1 MKEYRYITTLLFL
14 CTIGTSQTIKD
25 TIDYSTISYDRKIR
39 PYYVINKVTSGP
51 KSEILKADYGG
62 GMGGLEIRLFSDH
75 KESYKEMFSCF
86 NNNANYKTS
95 DTIIYLEFDMEKY
108 DKPFNIH
115 QWGIIHFHKNNI
127 ITIAKNRAGL
137 CTKREFK
144 VLKWTQTEIILKDI
158 SLKHL
163 NRTYYLK
170 KFYK

>member
-1 MKEYRYITTLLFL
+1 MKEFIYLTTLIFFF
-14 CTIGTSQTIKD
+14 IKVFSQTTKD
-25 TIDYSTISYDRKIR
+25 TIDYSTITYDNKKR
-39 PYYVINKVTSGP
+39 PIYFINKVTSGP
-51 KSEILKADYGG
+51 KSEILNVSYD
-62 GMGGLEIRLFSDH
+62 GMGGLAIKLYSDNN
-75 KESYKEMFSCF
+75 ESFKEMFYCF
-86 NNNANYKTS
+86 NNYANYKTS

-108 DKPFNIH
+108 DKPFNTH

-127 ITIAKNRAGL
+127 ITINKNRAGL

-144 VLKWTQTEIILKDI
+144 VLKWTQTEIILKDN